1 MPAISPLE
9 AFAAEIAADVSR
21 LEREI
26 KLSLAV
32 ERAEFELRIERAIAA
47 RLVELKD
54 GSPGSAGPP
63 GERGERGEPG
73 EAVTGPPGEP
83 GPPGPAGERGEQGIP
98 GEGIQ
103 GPSGE
108 QGIPGPV
115 GEAGEAGRSIAVAGT
130 WRPHATYAALTVVA
144 RDGGSFIALRDD
156 PGPCPGEGWQL
167 MTRQGKAGPPG
178 PKGERGEK
186 GNPGLP
192 GASPAAL
199 TVDSEGL
206 LTLVM
211 DDGRTFSC
219 DLYPLLVR

>member
-54 GSPGSAGPP
+54 G
-63 GERGERGEPG
+63 
-73 EAVTGPPGEP
+73 
-83 GPPGPAGERGEQGIP
+83 PPGPAGERGEQGIP

-103 GPSGE
+103 GPPGE
-108 QGIPGPV
+108 QGGPGPP
-115 GEAGEAGRSIAVAGT
+115 GEAGRSIAVART
-130 WRPHATYAALTVVA
+130 WRHDAVYAALTVVA

-167 MTRQGKAGPPG
+167 MARQGKAGPPG

-192 GASPAAL
+192 GASPLAL
-199 TVDSEGL
+199 TIDPEGL